1 MTDTYLVLTTP
12 TTTDVFPVRD
22 IDRIWSDDVSL
33 RVALRPVPHESG
45 NATGMLAC
53 HIITDDPAEALRIAT
68 QALTDAIRTGQSVR
82 ADVGCAKLMSFDGV
96 PNDTMGALDCVDP
109 VLAKLAH
116 ASDGLE
122 AIAGALDLVSGA
134 MQSMAQKLR

>member
-1 MTDTYLVLTTP
+1 MTETYLVLTTP

-22 IDRIWSDDVSL
+22 IDRIYHLGGDL
-33 RVALRPVPHESG
+33 RVATKPVAKDGLGTSVAVAIP
-45 NATGMLAC
+45 
-53 HIITDDPAEALRIAT
+53 TDDPAEALRIAT
-68 QALTDAIRTGQSVR
+68 RALTDAIRTGQSVR
-82 ADVGCAKLMSFDGV
+82 ADVGCAKLMPFDGV

-116 ASDGLE
+116 TSDGLE